1 MPLRRSQSLPATGRA
16 PGHARKK
23 RRTGSIPIR
32 RWPGYFVPQPQP
44 GAALDFAQLQDLQV
58 QGLHVHGLH
67 LQALVLVSFVMVT
80 SWSWL
85 LTNGGIGCVPWYGVK
100 HDRHDHREIGPRRRS
115 GRGNSALLPAP
126 GTDAGAPGGRQ
137 TAYRHYD
144 QAHLQTL
151 RFIRRAQAAGFT
163 LEEIK
168 ELLSLDRTR
177 DRARIR
183 VLAGARLEALAR
195 QAKELEESRQALQR
209 LLGACRGS
217 NRGPCPIIEAFS
229 PE

>member
-1 MPLRRSQSLPATGRA
+1 MTTEKAMTIAKLARAADVGVETVRYYQRRGLMPVPRA
-16 PGHARKK
+16 
-23 RRTGSIPIR
+23 
-32 RWPGYFVPQPQP
+32 
-44 GAALDFAQLQDLQV
+44 
-58 QGLHVHGLH
+58 HG
-67 LQALVLVSFVMVT
+67 
-80 SWSWL
+80 
-85 LTNGGIGCVPWYGVK
+85 N
-100 HDRHDHREIGPRRRS
+100 
-115 GRGNSALLPAP
+115 
-126 GTDAGAPGGRQ
+126 
-137 TAYRHYD
+137 TAFRHYD
-144 QAHLQTL
+144 PAHLQTL

-183 VLAGARLEALAR
+183 VLAGARLEALAQ

-229 PE
+229 PDP